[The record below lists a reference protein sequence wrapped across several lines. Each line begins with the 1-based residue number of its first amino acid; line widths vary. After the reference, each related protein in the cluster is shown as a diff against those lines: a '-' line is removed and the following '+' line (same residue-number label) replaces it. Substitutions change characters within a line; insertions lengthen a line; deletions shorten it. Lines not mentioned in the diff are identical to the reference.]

1 MKKLLI
7 LLLISF
13 AICSCS
19 HNAPKRPKIEPVY
32 GALITNDRPYIYYQY
47 LNNSKVKWRIPLS
60 PDISGQH
67 TCTPTKDFVEWYAYG
82 KQVEEYVLKLE
93 EEIARMK
100 IQQEQ
105 YCK

>member
-1 MKKLLI
+1 M
-7 LLLISF
+7 LISF

-60 PDISGQH
+60 PEISGQH

-93 EEIARMK
+93 EEVARMK

-105 YCK
+105 YCR